1 MGIFWSKEEPS
12 QVTARCSKRNETEN
26 MWQVFCNLRAPSII
40 RYLQGS
46 WVWTFG
52 QNAWRKICLKLLSF
66 KCGQSHSKQAL
77 ESFKILIITQNI

>member
-40 RYLQGS
+40 RHLPGS

-52 QNAWRKICLKLLSF
+52 QNGLAEHLFKTFKL
-66 KCGQSHSKQAL
+66 
-77 ESFKILIITQNI
+77 